1 MVVVEKITQQLEEVN
16 HETSQWCTTHCIVY
30 RRQYCL
36 VAHMRLHT
44 LTRHLLERQVL
55 PLLLPL
61 MVELHPYLDHKRQ
74 LVAEDGMDRS
84 LTVEWLEID
93 LLLVADKL
101 D

>member
-1 MVVVEKITQQLEEVN
+1 MVYNALY
-16 HETSQWCTTHCIVY
+16 CIPAAILFGCPY
-30 RRQYCL
+30 APPYPDTPL
-36 VAHMRLHT
+36 AGAAGAA
-44 LTRHLLERQVL
+44 
-55 PLLLPL
+55 LLLPL